1 MEQFNLKD
9 YYRIKKGIAKN
20 EIPSIKKYIS
30 GLIEIEDKIRK
41 PTNIKQKI
49 LNHMVQT
56 DDLYREL
63 DLRDFHEKD
72 TVTRACLMIFGGF
85 RFAHKKY
92 DLSSI
97 SGAPV
102 SREFMEQLVD
112 VSDKAEKLEKLLVEV
127 YPSIRE
133 TIVRCES
140 TQDLRRKLLRTC
152 YELSSTVKLD
162 PKYEPWT
169 AEIGNQERYNM
180 FRPYYSSCSPIHQ
193 TVCFDNG
200 KLVTMMPHYIPEVKP
215 VFVESRFWDFK
226 SDVNTAKS
234 TPPVGNIMKIKSIL
248 NFSANDGFLDSLDC
262 IDPTYISPIS
272 RFISIFLSFIRYW
285 YVHSL
290 TSFFICAKLSFLKD
304 NILSYFG
311 ILKDN
316 ILFDFGILKD
326 NILSYFSNKFSY
338 LGTLRRNVLFYLSNI
353 FFYSYY
359 LNKFSSLNILKTNI
373 LYYLNILKKYIL
385 FMYLKYILL

>member
-1 MEQFNLKD
+1 
-9 YYRIKKGIAKN
+9 
-20 EIPSIKKYIS
+20 
-30 GLIEIEDKIRK
+30 
-41 PTNIKQKI
+41 
-49 LNHMVQT
+49 
-56 DDLYREL
+56 
-63 DLRDFHEKD
+63 
-72 TVTRACLMIFGGF
+72 
-85 RFAHKKY
+85 
-92 DLSSI
+92 
-97 SGAPV
+97 
-102 SREFMEQLVD
+102 
-112 VSDKAEKLEKLLVEV
+112 
-127 YPSIRE
+127 
-133 TIVRCES
+133 
-140 TQDLRRKLLRTC
+140 
-152 YELSSTVKLD
+152 
-162 PKYEPWT
+162 
-169 AEIGNQERYNM
+169 
-180 FRPYYSSCSPIHQ
+180 
-193 TVCFDNG
+193 
-200 KLVTMMPHYIPEVKP
+200 
-215 VFVESRFWDFK
+215 
-226 SDVNTAKS
+226 
-234 TPPVGNIMKIKSIL
+234 MKIKSIL